1 MFKLQTYQVFPTVPK
16 PLSFLQV
23 LARNLW
29 WCWNLDAIELFR
41 RISPRLWERSGRN
54 PIVYSTLI
62 PQKQLDELSKDESFL
77 AHQQRV
83 KDSFVAQ
90 VLTPVNRSESPYG
103 EKGKVAYFSM
113 EFGIHE
119 SVPLFAGGLGILA
132 GDILKAAS
140 DLALPMI
147 GVGLLYRHG
156 YFHQFLDQDGWQQ
169 EEYPEI
175 DIYHLPMSRAKDRS
189 GKEVNV
195 SITGPDGEIRAVVW
209 KIMVGRVPYYLLDTN
224 LPENSQKIRDI
235 TSRLYAGNPK
245 IRLAQEALL
254 GLGGMQALETMGIQP
269 SVCHINEGHCSFL
282 SLERMAQMISVFSID
297 LKTAREI
304 LTRTTVFTTHTPV
317 AAGHDEFPSEDV
329 KPYLKP
335 LEERIGTT
343 VDEMISWGQPEGS
356 DRNASF
362 SMFVLALRMAQHR
375 NGVSELHGKVARHMW
390 SHVWPGRPEDEVPIT
405 HITNGIHISSW
416 ISIENHLL
424 LERYIGPD
432 WYMNIRNPEFADRID
447 EIYDEELW
455 RAREMTR
462 SRLIRNCRTLMVKQ
476 FARRNAPKEMMRD
489 AESVLDPDVLTIA
502 FARRFTA
509 YKRAHLLFQDP
520 ERLEAILTSK
530 TRPVQFIFAGKAH
543 PKDTEGKEVIKRL
556 IQFVRNPNIRHRIIF
571 LEDYDINI
579 ARHLVQGAD
588 VWLNNPRR
596 PFEACGTSGM
606 KAAANGV
613 LNVSIL
619 DGWWCEGY
627 KKERGWRIGNG
638 EEYADTAYQDVV
650 ESQALYNVLEND
662 VIPSFYERTNGDLPD
677 RWLKMMKESMKMA
690 MQQFCARTM
699 VEKYENNFYLPS
711 IQCLA
716 SLTADD
722 AKKAVLLSAQ
732 HERLRTL
739 WENIRIEHPVQETE
753 GPFIVGESFSIT
765 AVVNLGKLR
774 PDEIKVDLYYGILKS
789 VETLAESNL
798 EEMTVKEDRGNG
810 KYLYVCTLTCTAS
823 GRYGF
828 TVRATPQGDDQF
840 QFAPGLITWPKP
852 NI

>member
-1 MFKLQTYQVFPTVPK
+1 MFKLQTYQVFPTIPK

-41 RISPRLWERSGRN
+41 RINPRVWEQSGRN
-54 PIVYSTLI
+54 PIVFLTLI
-62 PQKQLDELSKDESFL
+62 SQKQLDELSKDESFL

-83 KDSFVAQ
+83 KDSFMDQ

-103 EKGKVAYFSM
+103 EQGTVAYFSM

-140 DLALPMI
+140 DLSLPLI
-147 GVGLLYRHG
+147 GMGLLYRHG
-156 YFHQFLDQDGWQQ
+156 YFHQFLDQDGWPQ
-169 EEYPEI
+169 EEYPGL
-175 DIYHLPMSRAKDRS
+175 DIYHLPISRAKDRS
-189 GKEVNV
+189 GKEVNI
-195 SITGPDGEIRAVVW
+195 SITGPDGKIRAVVW
-209 KIMVGRVPYYLLDTN
+209 EIMVGRVPYYLLDTN
-224 LPENSQKIRDI
+224 LPENSQEIRDI

-254 GLGGMQALETMGIQP
+254 GLGGMKALTAMGIHP
-269 SVCHINEGHCSFL
+269 SICHINEGHCSFL
-282 SLERMAQMISVFSID
+282 SLERLAQMISTFSID
-297 LKTAREI
+297 FKTAREI
-304 LTRTTVFTTHTPV
+304 ITRTTVFTTHTPV
-317 AAGHDEFPSEDV
+317 AAGHDEFAPEDV

-356 DRNASF
+356 NQVAPL
-362 SMFVLALRMAQHR
+362 SMFILALRMAQYC
-375 NGVSELHGKVARHMW
+375 NGVSELHGKVARRMW

-405 HITNGIHISSW
+405 HITNGVHIPSW
-416 ISIENHLL
+416 ISIENQLL
-424 LERYIGPD
+424 LERYLGPE
-432 WYMNIRNPEFADRID
+432 WYLNIRNPEIADRID

-462 SRLIRNCRTLMVKQ
+462 SRLIRNCRALMIKQ
-476 FARRNAPKEMMRD
+476 FTRRNAPKAMMKD
-489 AESVLDPDVLTIA
+489 AESVLDQDVLTIA

-520 ERLEAILTSK
+520 ERLEAIINSE
-530 TRPVQFIFAGKAH
+530 TRPVQFVFAGKAH
-543 PKDTEGKEVIKRL
+543 PKDTEGKEVIKSL
-556 IQFVRNPNIRHRIIF
+556 IQFIRNPNVRRRIIF

-579 ARHLVQGAD
+579 GRHLVQGAD
-588 VWLNNPRR
+588 VWLNTPRR
-596 PFEACGTSGM
+596 PFEACGTSGI

-627 KKERGWRIGNG
+627 TKERGWRIGNG

-662 VIPSFYERTNGDLPD
+662 VIPCFYERKNGDTPD

-699 VEKYENNFYLPS
+699 VEKYEKNFYLPAM
-711 IQCLA
+711 QRLT
-716 SLTADD
+716 SLTAHN

-739 WENIRIEHPVQETE
+739 WTNIRIEHPVREAE
-753 GPFIVGESFSIT
+753 GPFIVGESFTVT
-765 AVVNLGKLR
+765 AVVNLGELHS
-774 PDEIKVDLYYGILKS
+774 DEIKVDLYYGNLKS
-789 VETLAESNL
+789 VETIAESNL

-810 KYLYVCTLTCTAS
+810 EYLYVCTLTCKAS

-828 TVRATPQGDDQF
+828 TVRATPRGDDQIH
-840 QFAPGLITWPKP
+840 FAPGLITWPKSD
-852 NI
+852 I